1 MSYRAL
7 AETIELFESADC
19 SRAEDRAVI
28 ERYLAALAPALA
40 RAVLGKPVIAEV
52 HAIERVFGHSWLKD
66 AEPFNEAFAKWREF
80 RDEYLPFAV
89 RGMTVNERL
98 HAFGFLDAYDRA
110 AEARDVSAV
119 RKILESVYVDGDSID
134 KIVARV
140 NDPTAPVG

>member
-7 AETIELFESADC
+7 AETIEIFESSDC

-40 RAVLGKPVIAEV
+40 HAVLGQTIIAE
-52 HAIERVFGHSWLKD
+52 IQEIDRIFGHTWLKD
-66 AEPFNEAFAKWREF
+66 AVPFNEAFAKWREF

-98 HAFGFLDAYDRA
+98 HAFGLLDAYDRA
-110 AEARDVSAV
+110 AGVHDVSAI
-119 RKILESVYVDGDSID
+119 RQILESVYVDADSIEN
-134 KIVARV
+134 IVSRI